1 MTARKQEDQE
11 VIYPIVLVEVEG
23 IKTHALLDTGASSSY
38 ASTKLINALKKKPKE
53 VKTKRIEMTLT

>member
-23 IKTHALLDTGASSSY
+23 IKTHSLLDTGAGSSY
-38 ASTKLINALKKKPKE
+38 PT
-53 VKTKRIEMTLT
+53 